1 LRKGYESGDLSQQR
15 VTRLARLAN
24 HHKLNDESVGRWAK
38 HAATITIKRLD
49 DELRVVTLPGASRKP
64 RPLSDSEWFASLRFA
79 PGDTR
84 DALLKG
90 SLLALSSRPP
100 ANVFLRLSAPT
111 DSIVAFRACLQ
122 SSRQQMIRQCQGTA
136 AAPADEARQL
146 PSLRLARLWMSRR
159 SPLPDWLCLVTVL
172 EEFAEEW
179 DNPQRITR
187 RPTDRI
193 NARDGWRC
201 TAPGCTARELE
212 VHHIVYQSHGGS
224 DDASNLTSLCPFHHR
239 MGEHGTLASVRG
251 EAPLA
256 LDWTIGVEA
265 VRTSYSCEQRAST

>member
-1 LRKGYESGDLSQQR
+1 
-15 VTRLARLAN
+15 
-24 HHKLNDESVGRWAK
+24 
-38 HAATITIKRLD
+38 
-49 DELRVVTLPGASRKP
+49 
-64 RPLSDSEWFASLRFA
+64 
-79 PGDTR
+79 
-84 DALLKG
+84 
-90 SLLALSSRPP
+90 
-100 ANVFLRLSAPT
+100 
-111 DSIVAFRACLQ
+111 
-122 SSRQQMIRQCQGTA
+122 
-136 AAPADEARQL
+136 
-146 PSLRLARLWMSRR
+146 
-159 SPLPDWLCLVTVL
+159 VL
-172 EEFAEEW
+172 EDFAEEW

-201 TAPGCTARELE
+201 PAPGCTARELE